1 MVNSP
6 RTTELEKQHLSASK
20 KAEAA
25 ISVSHEIQEKVQQS
39 RRLDRIESSAAE
51 HGAIPVPLDLVDLI
65 QGFRTALDK
74 IDELKEE
81 IADLKETLKE
91 YHHDE

>member
-1 MVNSP
+1 MVNST

-25 ISVSHEIQEKVQQS
+25 ISVSHELHERLEQS
-39 RRLDRIESSAAE
+39 KRLDRIERNAAE
-51 HGAIPVPLDLVDLI
+51 DGAIPVPLDLIDLI

-74 IDELKEE
+74 NDKLKEE
-81 IADLKETLKE
+81 IDELRKTLKE
-91 YHHDE
+91 YE